1 MAPVR
6 ASSPSPSIPATP
18 AISSCP
24 SPDRTFSTISSLST
38 SSATSADA
46 RSSVSIS
53 SKRRGYIRPQG
64 VEFAESAKNRES
76 VMSLGSIAHLQ
87 YYFARTGLLDGKG
100 AQARE
105 FKKKKKPEDMP
116 RLLLTP
122 NARFIDDLTTSP
134 TSASPTD
141 DESESIDPRE
151 EVYDEEV
158 EVMLPPTVST
168 YSIKTHHIPPPP
180 KLKALRKDLRDALE
194 KAEHSIES
202 MDAQRDPPA
211 EMIPPRISLS
221 SDDTPDTAEDP
232 SRQEPAEA
240 TPQTWQ
246 EIQGMRVL
254 DTVTFAIRAAKIYYT
269 AHERP
274 DRLAKIKSEREI
286 RQELFNV
293 LEVLK
298 RWASR
303 NFADGLREDERS
315 GIVGWMANVRDMLAR
330 EAQLESFE
338 AKERAAWIWTEG
350 EWIGKERERETLFL
364 RSLIGSD
371 AQLPT
376 WTAPEDGSPP
386 PAMLERLRDGR
397 DLVRAHNF
405 AVKNSKRPFLDI
417 KTYHQDVAKPYRR
430 AENLRFWVK
439 AAELRWETKL
449 ELDVMGI
456 VHGNSEEA
464 WKQFDQALLAW
475 CKVVREEL
483 VRDWRE
489 RRASAASLPPDD
501 LVSLGSYRPA
511 PIPSWIASMRAM
523 STASTAT
530 TATTHPPDA
539 GANLSTSQFF
549 SPPPPPPPALS
560 ISHADQSRPRRI
572 KSKSSLRSLRSLGS
586 SSEPDDNQ
594 QQHDLGFD
602 KTLVRPSILRRL
614 SPGLAARVKLLDG
627 SNKHNSPSRNPGAVG
642 RIPEE
647 QIKELDKSHQDL
659 SKSIKIEKKGRS
671 WNALPRLHKDK
682 KSHESESGHLEEL
695 EEVPTPDSD
704 RPLDLPSDQEL
715 EEAPLPDEVEEAE
728 EEAVKVEA
736 VGEEVIEEDAVAEQ
750 GVAEEVVA
758 EDAVGVEATL
768 EEPQTDMPA
777 PEYDVPEQTDF
788 EKYIQSTNDDDS
800 NPPPP
805 PPKDSPRPRSTTSLS
820 SQSYF
825 NPQGLQRTE
834 SIYSFSRASFSNQ
847 LSQLTSI
854 PLPQPSSLEASISSI
869 ATAPAAIWVKK
880 ASDVLGGLD
889 AEDDGVDKAIIRAI
903 EEVQLREDIG
913 DVSTDSLQTIVNR
926 LRGVKGQVELAMEW
940 EELWGNVLGDVTVEV
955 EKKRHWTLAGEQDS
969 SASGLDINELETI
982 VEETPSQAQ
991 LLSSKRLSIDPI
1003 LTGPPTMDMPVIQTP
1018 HDDTNHSNL
1027 IALFAR
1033 IQPLRAS
1040 LDFLPMRIAC
1050 EELEER
1056 RGHLEQSFQKL
1067 EHDADA
1073 LQKELNEDRWILVFR
1088 NAGGQA
1094 QKMFDSAIETCAHL
1108 HDATLFTKR
1117 IESYE
1122 AKKQH
1127 YVAAI
1132 ERVVSIIRK
1141 EILRLLSDMTSRVD
1155 ALKASVRVMDE
1166 WLEDINFV
1174 RSQHLRDSISSIM
1187 TMDSPL
1193 TGSVADTPG
1202 SSPASS
1208 VVMTPANPLKGSA
1221 TPMGTSSRRGS
1232 SVSSAART
1240 TMSKMRRKKSALPKP
1255 TLTAPSPSR
1264 MGAATPTP
1272 AARKPV
1278 KPAPSPIPNRPRWT
1292 NSTNTNDLYVGH
1304 VYKPNPTPRKAS
1316 APGRTSRP
1324 SSTIPM
1330 GPFRRDMSVSPAPMT
1345 ARSMSR
1351 VSSRL
1356 TNRSPERMG
1365 SPTPN
1370 RTILDPP
1377 PYSKLRRPDGMSNA
1391 PRSRQ
1396 SFAGLSFSRSVSHD
1410 HERNL
1415 ASPTKT
1421 PRPGTALGHSANRRI
1436 SLIPL
1441 PKNNPTPRSKLGERP
1456 PWR

>member
-1 MAPVR
+1 
-6 ASSPSPSIPATP
+6 
-18 AISSCP
+18 
-24 SPDRTFSTISSLST
+24 
-38 SSATSADA
+38 
-46 RSSVSIS
+46 
-53 SKRRGYIRPQG
+53 
-64 VEFAESAKNRES
+64 
-76 VMSLGSIAHLQ
+76 
-87 YYFARTGLLDGKG
+87 
-100 AQARE
+100 
-105 FKKKKKPEDMP
+105 
-116 RLLLTP
+116 
-122 NARFIDDLTTSP
+122 
-134 TSASPTD
+134 
-141 DESESIDPRE
+141 
-151 EVYDEEV
+151 
-158 EVMLPPTVST
+158 
-168 YSIKTHHIPPPP
+168 
-180 KLKALRKDLRDALE
+180 
-194 KAEHSIES
+194 
-202 MDAQRDPPA
+202 
-211 EMIPPRISLS
+211 
-221 SDDTPDTAEDP
+221 
-232 SRQEPAEA
+232 
-240 TPQTWQ
+240 
-246 EIQGMRVL
+246 
-254 DTVTFAIRAAKIYYT
+254 
-269 AHERP
+269 
-274 DRLAKIKSEREI
+274 
-286 RQELFNV
+286 
-293 LEVLK
+293 
-298 RWASR
+298 
-303 NFADGLREDERS
+303 
-315 GIVGWMANVRDMLAR
+315 
-330 EAQLESFE
+330 
-338 AKERAAWIWTEG
+338 
-350 EWIGKERERETLFL
+350 
-364 RSLIGSD
+364 
-371 AQLPT
+371 
-376 WTAPEDGSPP
+376 
-386 PAMLERLRDGR
+386 
-397 DLVRAHNF
+397 
-405 AVKNSKRPFLDI
+405 
-417 KTYHQDVAKPYRR
+417 
-430 AENLRFWVK
+430 
-439 AAELRWETKL
+439 
-449 ELDVMGI
+449 
-456 VHGNSEEA
+456 
-464 WKQFDQALLAW
+464 
-475 CKVVREEL
+475 
-483 VRDWRE
+483 
-489 RRASAASLPPDD
+489 
-501 LVSLGSYRPA
+501 
-511 PIPSWIASMRAM
+511 MRAM

-549 SPPPPPPPALS
+549 SSPPPPPPPALS
-560 ISHADQSRPRRI
+560 ISHVDQSIPRRI

-594 QQHDLGFD
+594 HHHHQQHDLGFD

-647 QIKELDKSHQDL
+647 QIKELDKTHQDL

-671 WNALPRLHKDK
+671 WNALPRLHKDR
-682 KSHESESGHLEEL
+682 KSHESDSSHLEVPEPQL
-695 EEVPTPDSD
+695 PEATPEEWGEVPTPDSD
-704 RPLDLPSDQEL
+704 RPLDLPPDQGL
-715 EEAPLPDEVEEAE
+715 EEEVPLSEEAE
-728 EEAVKVEA
+728 EPEEAVKVEA
-736 VGEEVIEEDAVAEQ
+736 AGEDVIEEDPFEGDAVAEQ
-750 GVAEEVVA
+750 GVAEEIVEESA
-758 EDAVGVEATL
+758 EDVADESVEVEATL
-768 EEPQTDMPA
+768 EEPQPDMSVVQHAPA
-777 PEYDVPEQTDF
+777 PLEPRPAPLPDVPEQTDF
-788 EKYIQSTNDDDS
+788 EKYIQSTNEDDS

-869 ATAPAAIWVKK
+869 ATAPAAVRALTGAAEQIQIWVKK

-889 AEDDGVDKAIIRAI
+889 AEDDVEWAAAAGREGLEGVDKAIIRFESLINVYVRAI

-913 DVSTDSLQTIVNR
+913 DVSTDSLQTIVVQMDTIIQSWANIKNR

-955 EKKRHWTLAGEQDS
+955 ESLTGLIFEMEEKRHWTLAGEQDS

-1040 LDFLPMRIAC
+1040 LDFLPMRMSMFQARAERIFPSAC

-1067 EHDADA
+1067 EQDADA

-1094 QKMFDSAIETCAHL
+1094 QKMFDSVERSIAKLQEAIETCAHL

-1141 EILRLLSDMTSRVD
+1141 GVDDRLTVNGEILRLLSDMTSRVD

-1240 TMSKMRRKKSALPKP
+1240 TMSKMRRYSGIPQATAALTSKKSSLPKP
-1255 TLTAPSPSR
+1255 SLTAPSPSR

-1304 VYKPNPTPRKAS
+1304 VYKPNPTPRKPSAS
-1316 APGRTSRP
+1316 GRTSRP

-1370 RTILDPP
+1370 RSILDPP

-1410 HERNL
+1410 HERNI

>member
-1 MAPVR
+1 
-6 ASSPSPSIPATP
+6 
-18 AISSCP
+18 
-24 SPDRTFSTISSLST
+24 
-38 SSATSADA
+38 
-46 RSSVSIS
+46 
-53 SKRRGYIRPQG
+53 
-64 VEFAESAKNRES
+64 
-76 VMSLGSIAHLQ
+76 
-87 YYFARTGLLDGKG
+87 
-100 AQARE
+100 
-105 FKKKKKPEDMP
+105 
-116 RLLLTP
+116 
-122 NARFIDDLTTSP
+122 
-134 TSASPTD
+134 
-141 DESESIDPRE
+141 
-151 EVYDEEV
+151 
-158 EVMLPPTVST
+158 
-168 YSIKTHHIPPPP
+168 
-180 KLKALRKDLRDALE
+180 
-194 KAEHSIES
+194 
-202 MDAQRDPPA
+202 
-211 EMIPPRISLS
+211 
-221 SDDTPDTAEDP
+221 
-232 SRQEPAEA
+232 
-240 TPQTWQ
+240 
-246 EIQGMRVL
+246 
-254 DTVTFAIRAAKIYYT
+254 
-269 AHERP
+269 
-274 DRLAKIKSEREI
+274 
-286 RQELFNV
+286 
-293 LEVLK
+293 
-298 RWASR
+298 
-303 NFADGLREDERS
+303 
-315 GIVGWMANVRDMLAR
+315 
-330 EAQLESFE
+330 
-338 AKERAAWIWTEG
+338 
-350 EWIGKERERETLFL
+350 
-364 RSLIGSD
+364 
-371 AQLPT
+371 
-376 WTAPEDGSPP
+376 
-386 PAMLERLRDGR
+386 
-397 DLVRAHNF
+397 
-405 AVKNSKRPFLDI
+405 
-417 KTYHQDVAKPYRR
+417 
-430 AENLRFWVK
+430 
-439 AAELRWETKL
+439 
-449 ELDVMGI
+449 
-456 VHGNSEEA
+456 
-464 WKQFDQALLAW
+464 
-475 CKVVREEL
+475 
-483 VRDWRE
+483 
-489 RRASAASLPPDD
+489 
-501 LVSLGSYRPA
+501 
-511 PIPSWIASMRAM
+511 MRAM

-549 SPPPPPPPALS
+549 SSPPPPPPPALS

-572 KSKSSLRSLRSLGS
+572 KSKSSLRSIRSLGS

-682 KSHESESGHLEEL
+682 KSHESESGHLEVPEPQLPEATPEEL

-728 EEAVKVEA
+728 EEAVKAEA

-768 EEPQTDMPA
+768 EEPQTDMSVVEHAPAPLEPRPA

-869 ATAPAAIWVKK
+869 ATAPAAVRALTGAAEQIQIWVKK

-889 AEDDGVDKAIIRAI
+889 AEDDVEWAAAAGREGLEGVDKAIIRFESLINVYVRAI

-913 DVSTDSLQTIVNR
+913 DVSTDSLQTIVVQMDTIIQSWAHIKNR

-955 EKKRHWTLAGEQDS
+955 ESLTGLIFEMEEKRHWTLAGEQDS

-1040 LDFLPMRIAC
+1040 LDFLPMRMSMFQARAEKIFPSAC

-1094 QKMFDSAIETCAHL
+1094 QKMFDSVERSIAKLQEAIETCAHL

-1141 EILRLLSDMTSRVD
+1141 GVDDRLTVNGEILRLLSDMTSRVD

-1240 TMSKMRRKKSALPKP
+1240 TMSKMRRYSGIPQATAALTSKKSALPKP

>member
-1 MAPVR
+1 
-6 ASSPSPSIPATP
+6 
-18 AISSCP
+18 
-24 SPDRTFSTISSLST
+24 
-38 SSATSADA
+38 
-46 RSSVSIS
+46 
-53 SKRRGYIRPQG
+53 
-64 VEFAESAKNRES
+64 
-76 VMSLGSIAHLQ
+76 
-87 YYFARTGLLDGKG
+87 
-100 AQARE
+100 
-105 FKKKKKPEDMP
+105 
-116 RLLLTP
+116 
-122 NARFIDDLTTSP
+122 
-134 TSASPTD
+134 
-141 DESESIDPRE
+141 
-151 EVYDEEV
+151 
-158 EVMLPPTVST
+158 
-168 YSIKTHHIPPPP
+168 
-180 KLKALRKDLRDALE
+180 
-194 KAEHSIES
+194 
-202 MDAQRDPPA
+202 
-211 EMIPPRISLS
+211 
-221 SDDTPDTAEDP
+221 
-232 SRQEPAEA
+232 
-240 TPQTWQ
+240 
-246 EIQGMRVL
+246 
-254 DTVTFAIRAAKIYYT
+254 
-269 AHERP
+269 
-274 DRLAKIKSEREI
+274 
-286 RQELFNV
+286 
-293 LEVLK
+293 
-298 RWASR
+298 
-303 NFADGLREDERS
+303 
-315 GIVGWMANVRDMLAR
+315 
-330 EAQLESFE
+330 
-338 AKERAAWIWTEG
+338 
-350 EWIGKERERETLFL
+350 
-364 RSLIGSD
+364 
-371 AQLPT
+371 
-376 WTAPEDGSPP
+376 
-386 PAMLERLRDGR
+386 
-397 DLVRAHNF
+397 
-405 AVKNSKRPFLDI
+405 
-417 KTYHQDVAKPYRR
+417 
-430 AENLRFWVK
+430 
-439 AAELRWETKL
+439 
-449 ELDVMGI
+449 
-456 VHGNSEEA
+456 
-464 WKQFDQALLAW
+464 
-475 CKVVREEL
+475 
-483 VRDWRE
+483 
-489 RRASAASLPPDD
+489 
-501 LVSLGSYRPA
+501 
-511 PIPSWIASMRAM
+511 MRAM

-549 SPPPPPPPALS
+549 SSPPPPPPPALS

-682 KSHESESGHLEEL
+682 KSHESESGHLEVPEPQLPEATPEEL

-728 EEAVKVEA
+728 EEAVKAEA

-768 EEPQTDMPA
+768 EEPQTDMSVVEHAPAPLEPRPA

-869 ATAPAAIWVKK
+869 ATAPAAVRALTGAAEQIQIWVKK

-889 AEDDGVDKAIIRAI
+889 AEDDVEWAAAAGREGLEGVDKAIIRFESLINVYVRAI

-913 DVSTDSLQTIVNR
+913 DVSTDSLQTIVVQMDTIIQSWAHIKNR

-955 EKKRHWTLAGEQDS
+955 ESLTGLIFEMEEKRHWTLAGEQDS

-1040 LDFLPMRIAC
+1040 LDFLPMRMSMFQARAEKIFPSAC

-1094 QKMFDSAIETCAHL
+1094 QKMFDSVERSIAKLQEAIETCAHL

-1141 EILRLLSDMTSRVD
+1141 GVDDRLTVNGEILRLLSDMTSRVD

-1240 TMSKMRRKKSALPKP
+1240 TMSKMRRYSGIPQATAALTSKKSALPKP

-1304 VYKPNPTPRKAS
+1304 VYKPNPTPRKAA

>member
-1 MAPVR
+1 
-6 ASSPSPSIPATP
+6 
-18 AISSCP
+18 
-24 SPDRTFSTISSLST
+24 
-38 SSATSADA
+38 
-46 RSSVSIS
+46 
-53 SKRRGYIRPQG
+53 
-64 VEFAESAKNRES
+64 
-76 VMSLGSIAHLQ
+76 
-87 YYFARTGLLDGKG
+87 
-100 AQARE
+100 
-105 FKKKKKPEDMP
+105 
-116 RLLLTP
+116 
-122 NARFIDDLTTSP
+122 
-134 TSASPTD
+134 
-141 DESESIDPRE
+141 
-151 EVYDEEV
+151 
-158 EVMLPPTVST
+158 
-168 YSIKTHHIPPPP
+168 
-180 KLKALRKDLRDALE
+180 
-194 KAEHSIES
+194 
-202 MDAQRDPPA
+202 
-211 EMIPPRISLS
+211 
-221 SDDTPDTAEDP
+221 
-232 SRQEPAEA
+232 
-240 TPQTWQ
+240 
-246 EIQGMRVL
+246 
-254 DTVTFAIRAAKIYYT
+254 
-269 AHERP
+269 
-274 DRLAKIKSEREI
+274 
-286 RQELFNV
+286 
-293 LEVLK
+293 
-298 RWASR
+298 
-303 NFADGLREDERS
+303 
-315 GIVGWMANVRDMLAR
+315 
-330 EAQLESFE
+330 
-338 AKERAAWIWTEG
+338 
-350 EWIGKERERETLFL
+350 
-364 RSLIGSD
+364 
-371 AQLPT
+371 
-376 WTAPEDGSPP
+376 
-386 PAMLERLRDGR
+386 
-397 DLVRAHNF
+397 
-405 AVKNSKRPFLDI
+405 
-417 KTYHQDVAKPYRR
+417 
-430 AENLRFWVK
+430 
-439 AAELRWETKL
+439 
-449 ELDVMGI
+449 
-456 VHGNSEEA
+456 
-464 WKQFDQALLAW
+464 
-475 CKVVREEL
+475 
-483 VRDWRE
+483 
-489 RRASAASLPPDD
+489 
-501 LVSLGSYRPA
+501 
-511 PIPSWIASMRAM
+511 MRAM

-549 SPPPPPPPALS
+549 SSPPPPPPPALS

-682 KSHESESGHLEEL
+682 KSHESGSGHLEVPEPQLPEATPEEL

-768 EEPQTDMPA
+768 EEPQTDMSVVQHAPAPLEPRPA

-869 ATAPAAIWVKK
+869 ATAPAAVRALTGAAEQIQIWVKK

-889 AEDDGVDKAIIRAI
+889 AEDDVEWAAAAGREGLEGVDKAIIRFESLINVYVRAI

-913 DVSTDSLQTIVNR
+913 DVSTDSLQTIVVQMDTIIQSWAHIKNR

-955 EKKRHWTLAGEQDS
+955 ESLTGLIFEMEEKRHWTLAGEQDS

-1040 LDFLPMRIAC
+1040 LDFLPMRMSMFQARAEKIFPSAC

-1094 QKMFDSAIETCAHL
+1094 QKMFDSVERSIAKLQEAIETCAHL

-1141 EILRLLSDMTSRVD
+1141 GVDDRLTVNGEILRLLSDMTSRVD

-1221 TPMGTSSRRGS
+1221 TPIGTSSRRGS

-1240 TMSKMRRKKSALPKP
+1240 TMSKMRRYSGIPQATAALTSKKSALPKP

>member
-1 MAPVR
+1 
-6 ASSPSPSIPATP
+6 
-18 AISSCP
+18 
-24 SPDRTFSTISSLST
+24 
-38 SSATSADA
+38 
-46 RSSVSIS
+46 
-53 SKRRGYIRPQG
+53 
-64 VEFAESAKNRES
+64 
-76 VMSLGSIAHLQ
+76 
-87 YYFARTGLLDGKG
+87 
-100 AQARE
+100 
-105 FKKKKKPEDMP
+105 
-116 RLLLTP
+116 
-122 NARFIDDLTTSP
+122 
-134 TSASPTD
+134 
-141 DESESIDPRE
+141 
-151 EVYDEEV
+151 
-158 EVMLPPTVST
+158 
-168 YSIKTHHIPPPP
+168 
-180 KLKALRKDLRDALE
+180 
-194 KAEHSIES
+194 
-202 MDAQRDPPA
+202 
-211 EMIPPRISLS
+211 
-221 SDDTPDTAEDP
+221 
-232 SRQEPAEA
+232 
-240 TPQTWQ
+240 
-246 EIQGMRVL
+246 
-254 DTVTFAIRAAKIYYT
+254 
-269 AHERP
+269 
-274 DRLAKIKSEREI
+274 
-286 RQELFNV
+286 
-293 LEVLK
+293 
-298 RWASR
+298 
-303 NFADGLREDERS
+303 
-315 GIVGWMANVRDMLAR
+315 
-330 EAQLESFE
+330 
-338 AKERAAWIWTEG
+338 
-350 EWIGKERERETLFL
+350 
-364 RSLIGSD
+364 
-371 AQLPT
+371 
-376 WTAPEDGSPP
+376 
-386 PAMLERLRDGR
+386 
-397 DLVRAHNF
+397 
-405 AVKNSKRPFLDI
+405 
-417 KTYHQDVAKPYRR
+417 
-430 AENLRFWVK
+430 
-439 AAELRWETKL
+439 
-449 ELDVMGI
+449 
-456 VHGNSEEA
+456 
-464 WKQFDQALLAW
+464 
-475 CKVVREEL
+475 
-483 VRDWRE
+483 
-489 RRASAASLPPDD
+489 
-501 LVSLGSYRPA
+501 
-511 PIPSWIASMRAM
+511 MRAM

-530 TATTHPPDA
+530 TATTHSPDA

-549 SPPPPPPPALS
+549 SSPPPPPPPALS

-682 KSHESESGHLEEL
+682 KSHESESGHLEVPEPQLPEATPEEL

-768 EEPQTDMPA
+768 EEPQTDMSVVEHAPAPLEPRPA

-869 ATAPAAIWVKK
+869 ATAPAAVRALTGAAEQIQIWVKK

-889 AEDDGVDKAIIRAI
+889 AEDDVEWAAAAGREGLEGVDKAIIRFESLINVYVRAI

-913 DVSTDSLQTIVNR
+913 DVSTDSLQTIVVQMDTIIQSWAHIKNR

-955 EKKRHWTLAGEQDS
+955 ESLTGLIFEMEEKRHWTLAGEQDS

-1040 LDFLPMRIAC
+1040 LDFLPMRMSMFQARAEKIFPSAC

-1094 QKMFDSAIETCAHL
+1094 QKMFDSVERSIAKLQEAIETCAHL

-1141 EILRLLSDMTSRVD
+1141 GVDDRLTVNGEILRLLSDMTSRVD

-1240 TMSKMRRKKSALPKP
+1240 TMSKMRRYSGIPQATAALTSKKSALPKP